1 MEDSLGMLADA
12 RPHAA
17 PTAGAAAFTAATW
30 YLLGRHVRAM
40 LRQPIWIAVMLVQ
53 PAVWLLL
60 FGQLF
65 QRVVEIPGFGANSY
79 IQFLAPGIVVMMALF
94 SAAWSGMGIIEDI
107 DRGVL
112 PRLLATPISRAA
124 IIAARVLYSALGV
137 IVQSVIII
145 AGSYLLGARIE
156 NGIAGALAL
165 VAAAALL
172 AAAFSG
178 LSNGVAL
185 LTRKDE
191 TLIAV
196 VNFISL
202 PLNFLSSVLMAPQL
216 MPPWM
221 QAAAAVNPVNWAA
234 IAARAA
240 ADPSAD
246 WTLVLTHLAL
256 LAALAVLAL
265 TFATWAFRA
274 YQRAL

>member
-1 MEDSLGMLADA
+1 M
-12 RPHAA
+12 
-17 PTAGAAAFTAATW
+17 
-30 YLLGRHVRAM
+30 
-40 LRQPIWIAVMLVQ
+40 RQPIWIAVMLVQ
-53 PAVWLLL
+53 PAVWLVL

-65 QRVVEIPGFGANSY
+65 QRVVEIPGFGADSY

-94 SAAWSGMGIIEDI
+94 SAAWSGMAIIEDI

-137 IVQSVIII
+137 VVQSVIII
-145 AGSYLLGARIE
+145 AGSYVLGARIE
-156 NGIAGALAL
+156 NGVAGALAL

-240 ADPSAD
+240 ADPSPN
-246 WTLVLTHLAL
+246 WPLVLTHLAL
-256 LAALAVLAL
+256 LAALTAICI

-274 YQRAL
+274 YQRSL